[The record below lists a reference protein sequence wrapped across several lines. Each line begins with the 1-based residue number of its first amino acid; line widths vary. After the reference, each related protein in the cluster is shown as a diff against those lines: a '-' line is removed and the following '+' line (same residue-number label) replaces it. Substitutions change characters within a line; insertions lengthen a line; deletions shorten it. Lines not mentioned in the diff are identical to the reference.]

1 MTDLVFRLASRHQ
14 ALVQLGMI
22 NSPSDVPAFARDLQ
36 VFPSFFFLFNLLI
49 LDIMFLL
56 VRVNL
61 KKLSERFLRSWID
74 GRRCRLTRIRVRID
88 NILRLFWFLVVV
100 KLVWTAVMLCYVI
113 RYRYYIFCN
122 DVKYRLTIH
131 QGHMKSG
138 LLYG

>member
-49 LDIMFLL
+49 LDTMFLL

-88 NILRLFWFLVVV
+88 NLVNWPLSSLNV
-100 KLVWTAVMLCYVI
+100 
-113 RYRYYIFCN
+113 
-122 DVKYRLTIH
+122 
-131 QGHMKSG
+131 
-138 LLYG
+138 